1 MNVVEVSQIED
12 IEGECKPTSNDK
24 QTNLL
29 GGLVQG
35 SCMRSSYRKVQ
46 TQPRYINE
54 NKPSDLT
61 RSFRILGNFIFD
73 ASTRGLRAGKPA
85 ASRRLSTISGP
96 AWPPS
101 PDTSAGKK
109 SFSMRPFLVRSN
121 PIFAFISSENG
132 RCVSV
137 GNGEFPA
144 SRKDAKGLCVL
155 HIRVEGWK
163 GVFG

>member
-35 SCMRSSYRKVQ
+35 SCMRSSCRNEHKNAN
-46 TQPRYINE
+46 YINE
-54 NKPSDLT
+54 KNPSDLT

-101 PDTSAGKK
+101 PDASAKK
-109 SFSMRPFLVRSN
+109 IFLDPSISCQIEPFFCIYIL
-121 PIFAFISSENG
+121 
-132 RCVSV
+132 
-137 GNGEFPA
+137 
-144 SRKDAKGLCVL
+144 RK
-155 HIRVEGWK
+155 
-163 GVFG
+163 

>member
-35 SCMRSSYRKVQ
+35 SCMRSSYRNEHENAK
-46 TQPRYINE
+46 YINE

-61 RSFRILGNFIFD
+61 RSFRILGNL
-73 ASTRGLRAGKPA
+73 SSMPRRAVYVRENPR
-85 ASRRLSTISGP
+85 ASRRLRTISGP

-101 PDTSAGKK
+101 PDASAKK
-109 SFSMRPFLVRSN
+109 SFSIRRFLVRSN
-121 PIFAFISSENG
+121 PVFAFISSGNDC
-132 RCVSV
+132 CVSV

-155 HIRVEGWK
+155 HIRVEGSQ
-163 GVFG
+163 

>member
-35 SCMRSSYRKVQ
+35 SCMRSSYRNEHKNA
-46 TQPRYINE
+46 RYINE
-54 NKPSDLT
+54 NNPSDLT

-101 PDTSAGKK
+101 PGASAGKK
-109 SFSMRPFLVRSN
+109 IFLDPS
-121 PIFAFISSENG
+121 ISCQIEPLFCIYIG
-132 RCVSV
+132 
-137 GNGEFPA
+137 
-144 SRKDAKGLCVL
+144 VL
-155 HIRVEGWK
+155 
-163 GVFG
+163 

>member
-35 SCMRSSYRKVQ
+35 SCMRSSYRNEHKNA
-46 TQPRYINE
+46 RYINE
-54 NKPSDLT
+54 NNPSDLT

-96 AWPPS
+96 ACPQAPTPLPEKIFLDPS
-101 PDTSAGKK
+101 
-109 SFSMRPFLVRSN
+109 
-121 PIFAFISSENG
+121 ISCQIEPCFCIYRG
-132 RCVSV
+132 
-137 GNGEFPA
+137 
-144 SRKDAKGLCVL
+144 VL
-155 HIRVEGWK
+155 
-163 GVFG
+163 

>member
-35 SCMRSSYRKVQ
+35 SCMRSSCRNEHKNAN
-46 TQPRYINE
+46 YINE
-54 NKPSDLT
+54 KNPSDLT

-85 ASRRLSTISGP
+85 ASRLLSTISGP

-109 SFSMRPFLVRSN
+109 SFSIRRFLVRSN
-121 PIFAFISSENG
+121 PVFAFISRGNDC
-132 RCVSV
+132 CVSV
-137 GNGEFPA
+137 GNGAFPA

-155 HIRVEGWK
+155 HIRVEGSK
-163 GVFG
+163 